1 MGYADRKKSLR
12 GGVLENVRG
21 ERPVN
26 SIDGAMPRGIGAFED
41 LLSANLDSLYRTAVR
56 LCGEPDDAQDLLQD
70 AVLRAFQH
78 RRQLRDPEAGRSWLF
93 KILVRTH
100 LNRVRSKRRR
110 PESIESDLNEGEFE
124 SALAHW
130 SSEKAGG
137 DWLDRLAERER
148 VALAVQEVDPRLRV
162 VLLLSDVEEFSQ
174 REVAA
179 MLEIP
184 GGTVASRLFRARRA
198 LREILSR
205 DVTTVVS
212 RKVL

>member
-1 MGYADRKKSLR
+1 M
-12 GGVLENVRG
+12 
-21 ERPVN
+21 N
-26 SIDGAMPRGIGAFED
+26 SIDGAMPLGDGAFED
-41 LLSANLDSLYRTAVR
+41 LLSANLDSLYRTSVR
-56 LCGEPDDAQDLLQD
+56 LCGDPDDAQDMLHD

-78 RRQLRDPEAGRSWLF
+78 RHQLRDPEAGRSWLF

-124 SALAHW
+124 SALADW

-205 DVTTVVS
+205 EVTTAVS